1 MYTLG
6 IDVGSSSVKVA
17 LLEVETGEC
26 PCAVTLPATEM
37 PIDAVQSGWAE
48 QDPHLWWRYV
58 GPHGMIFFLSI
69 PARNTQFC
77 MVLFVQSGVKTKSSF
92 FPRSPISSAAC
103 CVMSRY
109 SCPFVFFWRKI
120 IRVKS
125 PCWKTSFHCI
135 IVFLLTINNLRL
147 KR

>member
-48 QDPHLWWRYV
+48 
-58 GPHGMIFFLSI
+58 
-69 PARNTQFC
+69 
-77 MVLFVQSGVKTKSSF
+77 
-92 FPRSPISSAAC
+92 
-103 CVMSRY
+103 
-109 SCPFVFFWRKI
+109 
-120 IRVKS
+120 
-125 PCWKTSFHCI
+125 
-135 IVFLLTINNLRL
+135 
-147 KR
+147 